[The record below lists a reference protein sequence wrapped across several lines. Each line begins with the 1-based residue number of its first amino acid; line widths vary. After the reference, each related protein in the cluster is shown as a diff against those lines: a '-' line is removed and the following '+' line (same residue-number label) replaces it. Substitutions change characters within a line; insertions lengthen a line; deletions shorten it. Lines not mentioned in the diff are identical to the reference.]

1 MRSRDDLE
9 RLLKHDVDDQALLKG
24 AGERVIW
31 DRAVA
36 GLGLRLRS
44 GAKPVWIVQRR
55 SKGRAIKRTLGRLA
69 AMTLTDA
76 RVAAKAPIELERDK
90 ASSASVPTLANFVP
104 TFLQDCAGRWKT
116 STYEHHRSNLALHV
130 VPSLGQVPIDALSR
144 ADVLGWLDAGARA
157 TASGNRALS
166 VLSLVMQHAELLGHR
181 PEGTNPCAGLAKRRA
196 TFEARYLTD
205 NEMYRLVSALNRLA
219 DTWPVEVAAL
229 RFLMLTGARRGEALG
244 LQWSF
249 IQGARAVLPDSKTG
263 PKTIWLAEPVRRLL
277 AGLRRRRGS
286 PFVFTRENG
295 KDVTKWGLALVWKR
309 AKTLAV
315 LDGVRL
321 HDLRHSYA
329 SVAVSIGEEL
339 RTVASLL
346 GHADLITTMGYAHLA
361 TAPIAEA
368 AKRVAKRID
377 GILTPTESVT
387 PIRPPKDK
395 PKPKRRPKRPR
406 PSKPLTPALPPAPP
420 LPARDKRWV
429 EPIQA
434 FHESPLRLDAFC
446 AEHGLDPRKMAL
458 ALNRHFQRR
467 KELARRS
474 R

>member
-9 RLLKHDVDDQALLKG
+9 KLLKCDVDDQALLKE

-31 DRAVA
+31 DRALA

-55 SKGRAIKRTLGRLA
+55 CEGRTIKRTLGRLA
-69 AMTLTDA
+69 AMDLADA
-76 RVAAKAPIELERDK
+76 RAAAKAPIDLESDK
-90 ASSASVPTLANFVP
+90 LSRTSTPTLANFVP
-104 TFLQDCAGRWKT
+104 TFLRDCAGRWKT

-130 VPSLGQVPIDALSR
+130 VPSLGQIPIDALSR
-144 ADVLGWLDAGARA
+144 ADVLGWLDVGARV

-205 NEMYRLVSALNRLA
+205 DEICRLVSALDRLA
-219 DTWPVEVAAL
+219 DTKPVEIAAL

-249 IQGARAVLPDSKTG
+249 IQGPRAVLPDSKTG
-263 PKTIWLAEPVRRLL
+263 PKTIWLAEPVRRSL
-277 AGLRRRRGS
+277 AGLRRWRGS
-286 PFVFTRENG
+286 PYVFTCAKG
-295 KDVTKWGLALVWKR
+295 KPVTRSGLVSVWKR
-309 AKTLAV
+309 AKALAA

-329 SVAVSIGEEL
+329 SVAVSTGEEL
-339 RTVASLL
+339 RTVAGLL

-377 GILTPTESVT
+377 GVLTPAEPIT
-387 PIRPPKDK
+387 PIKPSK
-395 PKPKRRPKRPR
+395 PKPRRRPKRPR
-406 PSKPLTPALPPAPP
+406 PPKKLKPVLPPEQP

-429 EPIQA
+429 EPIRA

-446 AEHGLDPRKMAL
+446 AENGLDPRKMAL

-474 R
+474 Q